1 MEEKN
6 SAYRDFRVSAY
17 RKKYDIALQFGGKN
31 ITFGTLLNRAEYAY
45 NTFCQMGIAAGSR
58 VCLWLPNCPDLLAS
72 FYGLSR
78 LGAVG
83 VLAHP
88 KDTPREVR
96 RQMEATGAE
105 LLITTGGCYESYC
118 NEWGELPQ
126 GQIILCRP
134 ESDMRGSV
142 RRTYLAKQ
150 RVREE
155 EAKGYLLD
163 ELMAENSYNAL
174 ETPFGDNGQEAVLLC
189 GTSSFIAPKF
199 ISYLPEELTQTAK
212 EFWRHKEQVRT
223 VFVENS
229 FATEGGFLAVHGAL
243 STGRTVLWNVE
254 EPYALLKKQ
263 KPDFMVAT
271 EEFFWEFRQRT
282 NFFGGKWTNLLGGVQ
297 IGKELTPLME
307 KFAEKAIAAVGGK
320 GGLTASP
327 VPLKVRM
334 ESLYYMGDFGVR
346 LADVEQELS
355 RLPGISKC
363 RCLADGGGIRLRV
376 LPSGLEPVSGLGRS
390 IVACCK
396 REMNR
401 VHLPKTVEFCSVL

>member
-17 RKKYDIALQFGGKN
+17 RKKYDVALHFGGKN
-31 ITFGTLLNRAEYAY
+31 ITFGTLLNRVEYAY
-45 NTFCQMGIAAGSR
+45 NTFCQMGIKAGSR

-83 VLAHP
+83 VLVHP
-88 KDTPREVR
+88 KDNPREVR
-96 RQMEATGAE
+96 RQIEVAGTE
-105 LLITTGGCYESYC
+105 LLITTEGCYDAYC
-118 NEWGELPQ
+118 NEWGALPQ
-126 GQIILCRP
+126 GQVILCRP
-134 ESDMRGSV
+134 ERDMRGKA
-142 RRTYLAKQ
+142 RREYLAKQ
-150 RVREE
+150 RVQEDE
-155 EAKGYLLD
+155 IKGYLLN
-163 ELMAENSYNAL
+163 ELMAENSYSAL
-174 ETPFGDNGQEAVLLC
+174 ETPFGDNEQEAVLLC
-189 GTSSFIAPKF
+189 GTSSFVLPKF
-199 ISYLPEELTQTAK
+199 ISYLPEELTRTAK
-212 EFWRHKEQVRT
+212 EFWRHKEQIRT

-243 STGRTVLWNVE
+243 STGRTVVWGVG
-254 EPYALLKKQ
+254 EPYDLLKKQ
-263 KPDFMVAT
+263 KPDYLIAT

-282 NFFGGKWTNLLGGVQ
+282 AFFGSKWNNLCGGIQ

-307 KFAEKAIAAVGGK
+307 KFAGKAIAAVGGK
-320 GGLTASP
+320 GTLTAP
-327 VPLKVRM
+327 PIPLKVRK
-334 ESLYYMGDFGVR
+334 ESLYYAGDYGVR
-346 LADVEQELS
+346 LADIEQELS
-355 RLPGISKC
+355 RLPGITKC
-363 RCLADGGGIRLRV
+363 RCLADGSGIRLRV